1 MYLYRIIF
9 RENDLNLKNHVSKI
23 LILVSF
29 LMAIN
34 LVVSTYYSDELVVSE
49 ELVENGPILENPD
62 DKKSVYT
69 LSYFH
74 FQSLIF
80 ENQVTFYFRKNSGNF
95 SSYEQDILITPPDFF
110 RFSS

>member
-1 MYLYRIIF
+1 M
-9 RENDLNLKNHVSKI
+9 SKI

-34 LVVSTYYSDELVVSE
+34 LVASTYHNGKLVVSE
-49 ELVENGPILENPD
+49 ELIENSPLQEILENPD
-62 DKKSVYT
+62 DNKSVYT

-74 FQSLIF
+74 FQSPIF

-95 SSYEQDILITPPDFF
+95 SRYEQDILIPPPDFF